1 MPTVETTITI
11 SIPEGGATWGEMEAA
26 VAGAVQEAGRRLLLA
41 ACGKM
46 EEEAL
51 IRLRRQRGCIQQVKV
66 RPLDM
71 LTRFGWVRLE
81 RRQVVHRGE
90 GRYFCP
96 LDRVLGLAPRQHA
109 SPWVQEQ
116 AVALA
121 TRVPYRQATV
131 LLSGW
136 LGTPLDHRTIHA
148 WVQQAGQAV
157 VEEEDAQQEAV
168 FEDGEQPVSA
178 PGEREI
184 VVTEADGTFVKAQRE
199 QVPNFEVRLGVLF
212 SGKEV
217 ESATAK
223 HRRYRLKE
231 RVLYGGVEP
240 AEAFGERL
248 FLAGE
253 AKLGI
258 SHAQHLLLVGDGA
271 EWIEALAGH
280 RRWQATYQLDWWH
293 LAHALHRTFPDRP
306 ALVAELK
313 QSLYS
318 GDGERLINLVSLA
331 RVAGDGDSQRM
342 AQLETYLRANR
353 DGFYGARRLRR
364 YLSPEARTVAVE
376 GSGAIE
382 KQMDL
387 MVGRRFKGQGMRWT
401 RKGANRLLKLR
412 LREMEKACPEWS
424 RRAA

>member
-1 MPTVETTITI
+1 MPIVETTIKV
-11 SIPEGGATWGEMEAA
+11 SIPEGGVSMGDLERCVGRA
-26 VAGAVQEAGRRLLLA
+26 VEEAGRELLGKVCQMLEEEGLA
-41 ACGKM
+41 A
-46 EEEAL
+46 
-51 IRLRRQRGCIQQVKV
+51 LRRRRQAQQVKI
-66 RPLDM
+66 RPLDV
-71 LTRFGWVRLE
+71 LTRFGWLRLE
-81 RRQVVHRGE
+81 RRQVVDRAT
-90 GRYFCP
+90 GRYYCP
-96 LDRVLGLAPRQHA
+96 LDEVLALKGKRHY

-121 TRVPYRQATV
+121 TRIPYRQAAR
-131 LLSGW
+131 LLGAW
-136 LGTPLDHRTIHA
+136 LGVELDHRTVHA

-157 VEEEDAQQEAV
+157 VEEEDAEQEAV
-168 FEDGEQPVSA
+168 FGDGEQPASD
-178 PGEREI
+178 PGVREI
-184 VVTEADGTFVKAQRE
+184 VVTEVDGTFIKAQRE
-199 QVPNFEVRLGVLF
+199 QAPNFEVRFGVLF
-212 SGKEV
+212 SGKEL

-258 SHAQHLLLVGDGA
+258 SHAEHLLLVGDGA
-271 EWIEALAGH
+271 EWIEALAGQ

-293 LAHALHRTFPDRP
+293 LTHALHRTFPDRP

-313 QSLYS
+313 QSLYG
-318 GDGERLINLVSLA
+318 GDGERLISLVSLA
-331 RVAGDGDSQRM
+331 RVAGDGDHERV
-342 AQLETYLRANR
+342 AQLETYLRTNQE
-353 DGFYGARRLRR
+353 GFYGARRLRQR
-364 YLSPEARTVAVE
+364 LSPEARTVAVE

-412 LREMEKACPEWS
+412 LRELEKA
-424 RRAA
+424 A